1 MTPSSVA
8 VVTIEVMLFAGVIAL
23 LISSG
28 RYLARIL
35 RKAPGYLDAANQNR
49 LGDAMVV
56 VCGVALLAWMVS
68 SKFAGWMWLDYLFA
82 GLVVLAVILSIITT
96 TLINRALD
104 RSETVEGQRS

>member
-1 MTPSSVA
+1 MIPNPVA
-8 VVTIEVMLFAGVIAL
+8 VTIEVILTAGVIAL
-23 LISSG
+23 LIFSG
-28 RYLARIL
+28 LELARIL
-35 RKAPGYLDAANQNR
+35 RKAPGYLDAANLNR
-49 LGDAMVV
+49 LADAMVV